1 MPRPRGQ
8 PPAREHGLVR
18 APYCGCGLAAQKEP
32 TKPELPHIKSSSL
45 GRTIGMT
52 KVFIEPRPKK
62 TSLNHPLTYGP
73 PSSSTI
79 ARSVQRMGD
88 LASGVT

>member
-1 MPRPRGQ
+1 V
-8 PPAREHGLVR
+8 PAREASRPPESTASCARPTADAAWPRKKNRPNRNFPTSNRVHLAEQLV
-18 APYCGCGLAAQKEP
+18 
-32 TKPELPHIKSSSL
+32 
-45 GRTIGMT
+45 MT